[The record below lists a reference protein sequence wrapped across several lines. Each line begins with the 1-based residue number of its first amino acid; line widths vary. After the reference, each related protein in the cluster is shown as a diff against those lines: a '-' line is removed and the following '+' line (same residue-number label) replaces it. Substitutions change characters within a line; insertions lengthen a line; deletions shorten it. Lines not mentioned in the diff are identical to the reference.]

1 MSGIISARLVSRSC
15 YARRAK
21 ATRQPGK
28 RSSIVSSVSSG
39 LPHALTGWR
48 PPTPPMSSRSHGC
61 ASWRTWTASTI
72 PSDSAGGSLLPRDAS
87 AFASSAYAGA
97 SSLPRRP
104 AYSTDRSTTQ
114 SRVRSSPPNEIGR
127 YAGRSAALTN
137 DVKPS
142 CGCSPPQTLRAMRR
156 SERRSAWQSARSGPH
171 AGDAWKSSAAAQ
183 SSLNLN
189 YGNHRMTPR
198 PEA

>member
-114 SRVRSSPPNEIGR
+114 SRVRYVTAERDRALRRALSGLDQRCQALLRLLAAADPPSYEEIG
-127 YAGRSAALTN
+127 AALGMAIGAIGPTRGRCLE
-137 DVKPS
+137 K
-142 CGCSPPQTLRAMRR
+142 LRR
-156 SERRSAWQSARSGPH
+156 S
-171 AGDAWKSSAAAQ
+171 
-183 SSLNLN
+183 
-189 YGNHRMTPR
+189 
-198 PEA
+198 PELAELELR